1 VQPLHHAREGRDPS
15 RLTRPALY
23 IPHMALEDELAKLTR
38 RRRGVGRPPGQGR
51 GVAFGFAAI
60 GLGLLVLVLGLIAL
74 SSLARTGPNEVG
86 VVYNGGPLD
95 KKTQRQFIPPASG
108 LTWTGWLSQDPR
120 LYPSEGSPRRYIIT
134 SDPGR
139 GDRVGVDELRIP
151 TADGIDVGLEAKIS
165 FTTGFT
171 GQPGDQLLRQFDAR
185 FGNRTYPVPGGGQRL
200 HPWEGDDGF
209 GAFLDT
215 EFRPVLDNALRETIG
230 RFRCDELVSSCAL
243 LSNKGGSLDQK
254 SGAKTNANLVAVQQ
268 AIGGALNDDLS
279 SNLGGKY
286 FRNVQVV
293 VSAVRL
299 PERVQ
304 DAVNDAQAQFA
315 EVNKAN
321 ADLQKARIRKKVND
335 TLGRSYD
342 NCPACAEID
351 ALKSIPSNVT
361 AISLG
366 GGGSLALNANKK

>member
-1 VQPLHHAREGRDPS
+1 MIVAREPIPPGRYAP
-15 RLTRPALY
+15 R
-23 IPHMALEDELAKLTR
+23 MALEDELAKLTR
-38 RRRGVGRPPGQGR
+38 RRGRPGRPPGQGR
-51 GVAFGFAAI
+51 GVGFAVGAI
-60 GLGLLVLVLGLIAL
+60 GLGLLLIVLALVALG
-74 SSLARTGPNEVG
+74 SLARTGPNEVG

-95 KKTQRQFIPPASG
+95 KKTQRQLIPPSSG

-139 GDRVGVDELRIP
+139 CDRVGVDDLRVP

-171 GQPGDQLLRQFDAR
+171 GQSDDALVKEFDAR
-185 FGNRTYPVPGGGQRL
+185 FGNRTYPVPGGGNRL
-200 HPWEGDDGF
+200 HPWEGDEGF

-230 RFRCDELVSSCAL
+230 RFRCEQLVSSCAL
-243 LSNKGGSLDQK
+243 LSNRGGALDQR
-254 SGAKTNANLVAVQQ
+254 SGDKTNANLVAVQK
-268 AIGGALNDDLS
+268 AIADALNQDLAG
-279 SNLGGKY
+279 NLGRQY
-286 FRNVQVV
+286 FKNVQVV
-293 VSAVRL
+293 VSAVKL
-299 PERVQ
+299 PDRVQ
-304 DAVNDAQAQFA
+304 TAVNEAQAQFA

-335 TLGRSYD
+335 TLGRSYE

-366 GGGSLALNANKK
+366 GGGSIALNGSKR

>member
-1 VQPLHHAREGRDPS
+1 
-15 RLTRPALY
+15 
-23 IPHMALEDELAKLTR
+23 MALEDELAKLTR
-38 RRRGVGRPPGQGR
+38 RRGGPGRPAGQSR
-51 GVAFGFAAI
+51 GPLLAITGI
-60 GLGLLVLVLGLIAL
+60 GLGLLAIVLALIAL

-95 KKTQRQFIPPASG
+95 KKTQRQLIPPSSG

-120 LYPSEGSPRRYIIT
+120 LYPSDGSPRRYIIT
-134 SDPGR
+134 SAPGG
-139 GDRVGVDELRIP
+139 GDRVGVDVLRVP
-151 TADGIDVGLEAKIS
+151 TADGVDVGLEAKIS
-165 FTTGFT
+165 FTTAFT
-171 GQPGDQLLRQFDAR
+171 GLADDKLMREFDAR
-185 FGNRTYPVPGGGQRL
+185 FGNRTYPVPTGGNRL
-200 HPWEGDDGF
+200 HPWEGDEGF

-230 RFRCDELVSSCAL
+230 RFQCKELVSSCAL
-243 LSNKGGSLDQK
+243 LASSNAQLDK
-254 SGAKTNANLVAVQQ
+254 RSGDQTNANLVQVQE
-268 AIGGALNDDLS
+268 AIAKALNEDLS
-279 SNLGGKY
+279 GNLGGQY
-286 FRNVQVV
+286 FKGVQVI

-299 PERVQ
+299 P
-304 DAVNDAQAQFA
+304 DAVQKSVDEAQAQFA

-335 TLGRSYD
+335 TLGRSYE

-366 GGGSLALNANKK
+366 GGGSIALNGSKK

>member
-1 VQPLHHAREGRDPS
+1 
-15 RLTRPALY
+15 
-23 IPHMALEDELAKLTR
+23 
-38 RRRGVGRPPGQGR
+38 
-51 GVAFGFAAI
+51 VAFGVGAI
-60 GLGLLVLVLGLIAL
+60 GVGLLVIILALVAL
-74 SSLARTGPNEVG
+74 SCLARTGPNEVG

-95 KKTQRQFIPPASG
+95 KKTQRQLIPPASG

-134 SDPGR
+134 STPGR
-139 GDRVGVDELRIP
+139 GDRVGVDDLRVP

-171 GQPGDQLLRQFDAR
+171 GQDDDKLVKEFDAR
-185 FGNRTYPVPGGGQRL
+185 FGNRTYPVPGQTGRL
-200 HPWEGDDGF
+200 HPWEGDEGF

-243 LSNKGGSLDQK
+243 LSNKGGALDQK
-254 SGAKTNANLVAVQQ
+254 SGAATNANLVAVQK
-268 AIGGALNDDLS
+268 AIGDALNDDLS
-279 SNLGGKY
+279 SNLGGSY
-286 FRNVQVV
+286 FKSVQVV
-293 VSAVRL
+293 VSAVKL
-299 PERVQ
+299 PDRVQ
-304 DAVNDAQAQFA
+304 AAVNDAQAQFA

-335 TLGRSYD
+335 ALGASYR

-351 ALKSIPSNVT
+351 ALKSIPANVT

-366 GGGSLALNANKK
+366 GGGSIALNSSKK

>member
-1 VQPLHHAREGRDPS
+1 
-15 RLTRPALY
+15 
-23 IPHMALEDELAKLTR
+23 MALEDELAKLTR
-38 RRRGVGRPPGQGR
+38 KRGGVGKPR
-51 GVAFGFAAI
+51 GERGIGFAIGAI
-60 GLGLLVLVLGLIAL
+60 GAGLLVVVFALVAL

-95 KKTQRQFIPPASG
+95 QKTQRQLIAPSSG

-120 LYPSEGSPRRYIIT
+120 PYPSEGSPRRYIIT
-134 SDPGR
+134 TTPGR
-139 GDRVGVDELRIP
+139 GDRVGVDDLRVP

-171 GQPGDQLLRQFDAR
+171 GQPDDDLIKEFDAR
-185 FGNRTYPVPGGGQRL
+185 FGNRTYPVPGTGSRL
-200 HPWEGDDGF
+200 HPWEGDEGF

-230 RFRCDELVSSCAL
+230 RFRCEQLVSSCAL
-243 LSNKGGSLDQK
+243 LSNEGVRLDQR
-254 SGAKTNANLVAVQQ
+254 SGDRTNANLVEVQR
-268 AIGGALNDDLS
+268 AIAGALGTDLAT
-279 SNLGGKY
+279 NLGGQY
-286 FRNVQVV
+286 FKNVQVV

-304 DAVNDAQAQFA
+304 TAVNEAQAQFA

-321 ADLQKARIRKKVND
+321 AELQRARIRKQVND
-335 TLGRSYD
+335 TLGRSYE

-351 ALKSIPSNVT
+351 ALKSIPQNVT

-366 GGGSLALNANKK
+366 GGGSIALNGRNR

>member
-1 VQPLHHAREGRDPS
+1 
-15 RLTRPALY
+15 
-23 IPHMALEDELAKLTR
+23 MALEDELAKLTR
-38 RRRGVGRPPGQGR
+38 RRGGVGRPPGQNR
-51 GVAFGFAAI
+51 GVAFGVGAI
-60 GLGLLVLVLGLIAL
+60 GIGLLVIILLLVAL

-95 KKTQRQFIPPASG
+95 KKTQRQLIPPASG

-134 SDPGR
+134 STPGR
-139 GDRVGVDELRIP
+139 GDRVGVDDLRVP

-171 GQPGDQLLRQFDAR
+171 GQSDDKLVKEFDAR
-185 FGNRTYPVPGGGQRL
+185 FGNRTYPVPGQTGRL
-200 HPWEGDDGF
+200 HPWEGDEGF

-243 LSNKGGSLDQK
+243 LSNKGGALDQK
-254 SGAKTNANLVAVQQ
+254 SGAATNANLVAVQK
-268 AIGGALNDDLS
+268 AIGDALNDDLS
-279 SNLGGKY
+279 SNLGGSY
-286 FRNVQVV
+286 FKNVQVV

-299 PERVQ
+299 PDRVQ
-304 DAVNDAQAQFA
+304 TAVNDAQAQFA

-335 TLGRSYD
+335 ALGASYR

-351 ALKSIPSNVT
+351 ALKSIPANVT

-366 GGGSLALNANKK
+366 GGGSIALNSSKK

>member
-1 VQPLHHAREGRDPS
+1 
-15 RLTRPALY
+15 
-23 IPHMALEDELAKLTR
+23 MALEDELAKLTR
-38 RRRGVGRPPGQGR
+38 RRGGVGRPPGQNR
-51 GVAFGFAAI
+51 GVAFGVGAI
-60 GLGLLVLVLGLIAL
+60 GVGLLVIILALVAL

-95 KKTQRQFIPPASG
+95 KKTQRQLIPPASG

-134 SDPGR
+134 STPGR
-139 GDRVGVDELRIP
+139 GDRVGVDDLRVP

-171 GQPGDQLLRQFDAR
+171 GQDDDKLVKEFDAR
-185 FGNRTYPVPGGGQRL
+185 FGNRTYPVPGQAGRL
-200 HPWEGDDGF
+200 HPWEGDEGF

-254 SGAKTNANLVAVQQ
+254 SGAATNANLVAVQK
-268 AIGGALNDDLS
+268 AIGDALNDDLS
-279 SNLGGKY
+279 SNLGGSY
-286 FRNVQVV
+286 FKSVQVV
-293 VSAVRL
+293 VSAVKL
-299 PERVQ
+299 PDRVQ
-304 DAVNDAQAQFA
+304 AAVNDAQAQFA

-335 TLGRSYD
+335 ALGASYR

-351 ALKSIPSNVT
+351 ALKSIPANVT

-366 GGGSLALNANKK
+366 GGGSIALNSSKK

>member
-1 VQPLHHAREGRDPS
+1 
-15 RLTRPALY
+15 
-23 IPHMALEDELAKLTR
+23 MALEDELAKLTR
-38 RRRGVGRPPGQGR
+38 RRGGPGKPRGER
-51 GVAFGFAAI
+51 GIGFAIGAI
-60 GLGLLVLVLGLIAL
+60 GVGLLVIILALVALG
-74 SSLARTGPNEVG
+74 SLARTGPNEVG

-95 KKTQRQFIPPASG
+95 KKDQRQLIPPSSG

-120 LYPSEGSPRRYIIT
+120 VYPSEGSPRRYILT

-139 GDRVGVDELRIP
+139 GDRVGVDDLRVP
-151 TADGIDVGLEAKIS
+151 SADGIDVGLEAKIS
-165 FTTGFT
+165 FTTAFT
-171 GQPGDQLLRQFDAR
+171 GMPDDALMREFDAR
-185 FGNRTYPVPGGGQRL
+185 FGNRTYPVPGQTGRL
-200 HPWEGDDGF
+200 HPWEGDEGF

-230 RFRCDELVSSCAL
+230 RFRCDQLVSSCAL
-243 LSNKGGSLDQK
+243 LSNRGGQLDER
-254 SGAKTNANLVAVQQ
+254 SGNQTNANLVAVQK
-268 AIGGALNDDLS
+268 AIGDALNQDLAG
-279 SNLGGKY
+279 NLGGRYLKD
-286 FRNVQVV
+286 VQVV
-293 VSAVRL
+293 VSAVKL

-304 DAVNDAQAQFA
+304 TAVNEAQAQFA

-335 TLGRSYD
+335 TLGRSYE

-366 GGGSLALNANKK
+366 GGGSIALNSSKR